1 MQNDQSNQR
10 LAIAI
15 EQAIADPGAADLK
28 ELLQE
33 FEQSLLGLSQEHQ
46 LRVAGNILFQLVEIY
61 ASRAEQLLDLWE
73 EKYTLVQAE
82 PVLTADMLQEVLRQ
96 SMTLNLESVIQETP
110 LLLLPSQP
118 TDSVIGEVD
127 QAHLLAF
134 LNQVEEEAAQQE
146 ALQLAHDEDISAWVR
161 AISDYIATHKT
172 HEISLLELQRS
183 LNMTLIQ
190 IWLALLLG
198 GFVLE
203 QRGDFYQLNGI
214 SVLTSS
220 K

>member
-1 MQNDQSNQR
+1 MQNDQPNQR
-10 LAIAI
+10 LTIAI

-28 ELLQE
+28 VLLQK
-33 FEQSLLGLSQEHQ
+33 FEQSLLGLSEEHQ

-61 ASRAEQLLDLWE
+61 VSRAEQMLDLWE
-73 EKYTLVQAE
+73 EKYTLVQEE
-82 PVLTADMLQEVLRQ
+82 PVLTAEMLQEVLRQ

-110 LLLLPSQP
+110 LLPLPSQP

-134 LNQVEEEAAQQE
+134 LNQVEEAAAQQE
-146 ALQLAHDEDISAWVR
+146 ALKLAHDEDISAWVE
-161 AISDYIATHKT
+161 AISDCIATRRT

-183 LNMTLIQ
+183 LGMPLIQ

-198 GFVLE
+198 GFSLE
-203 QRGDFYQLNGI
+203 QRGGFYQISGI
-214 SVLTSS
+214 WISKVLA
-220 K
+220 